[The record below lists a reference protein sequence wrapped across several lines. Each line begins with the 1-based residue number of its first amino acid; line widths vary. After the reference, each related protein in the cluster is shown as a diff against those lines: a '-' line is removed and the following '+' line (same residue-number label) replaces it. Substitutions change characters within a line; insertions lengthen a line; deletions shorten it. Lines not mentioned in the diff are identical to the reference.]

1 MRLVCMYLEQSMLSM
16 VTCGVVRFSVCRK
29 DFNIE
34 VLKYFIGLHDFRG
47 KSIVDALR

>member
-1 MRLVCMYLEQSMLSM
+1 MHVPGTVHM
-16 VTCGVVRFSVCRK
+16 VTHGGVNSSVSRK
-29 DFNIE
+29 EFNVE